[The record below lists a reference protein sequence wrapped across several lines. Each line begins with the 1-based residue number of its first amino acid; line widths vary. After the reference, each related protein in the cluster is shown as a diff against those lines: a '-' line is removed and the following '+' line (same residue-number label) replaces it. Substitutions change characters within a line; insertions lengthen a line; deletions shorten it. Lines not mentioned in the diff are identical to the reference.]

1 MNKKTLYIVG
11 PKISKNA
18 PDGGQVRI
26 FYISKALENIYSNY
40 KYIDPA
46 SFQNYKSLIKFAL
59 KDKNVR
65 SFLIANDKKYIAS
78 NGYPINKKVIN
89 FISKIATLLYFDY
102 HDDPKIQF
110 KDLEIKISNREVNE
124 INDNLYT
131 NLDKFNHIGLS
142 SPGLNNFAKIKTS
155 KIINAT
161 NASDP
166 NHFKASK
173 LPGTKTVGLI
183 GSTSPGRGAEML
195 IKSCMK
201 LRKEIPKL
209 KLRLALNNIDGRGD
223 LDKLIKKYSKESWIN
238 FENINYKE
246 APKFISKCDVCV
258 IPHKKTLYTNT
269 VLPIKLFDY
278 MASSRPIVATN
289 CTAMASLIRKYN
301 TGIVCEYNQNDISKS
316 IKKLLSDSTLAT
328 KLGENGRRIVVK
340 DFNWP
345 KTASNIISK
354 LKLSK

>member
-1 MNKKTLYIVG
+1 MNKKTLYIIG
-11 PKISKNA
+11 PRINKNA

-26 FYISKALENIYSNY
+26 FYISKALENLCSDYR
-40 KYIDPA
+40 YIDPA
-46 SFQNYKSLIKFAL
+46 SLQSYKSLIKFAL
-59 KDKNVR
+59 KDKSVR
-65 SFLIANDKKYIAS
+65 SFLIANEKKYVAS
-78 NGYPINKKVIN
+78 NGYPVNKKVID

-110 KDLEIKISNREVNE
+110 KDLEIKIDDKE
-124 INDNLYT
+124 IEELNNNLYA
-131 NLDKFNHIGLS
+131 NLKKFNYIGLS
-142 SPGLNNFAKIKTS
+142 SPGLNNFAKIKRS
-155 KIINAT
+155 KIIDAT

-166 NHFKASK
+166 NHFRASK

-195 IKSCMK
+195 IKSCIK
-201 LRKEIPKL
+201 LKKEIPELNL
-209 KLRLALNNIDGRGD
+209 KLALNNIDGRGD
-223 LDKLIKKYSKESWIN
+223 LDKLIKKYGNESWID
-238 FENINYKE
+238 FEKINYKE
-246 APKFISKCDVCV
+246 APEFISKCDVCI

-289 CTAMASLIRKYN
+289 CAAMASLIRKYN
-301 TGIVCEYNQNDISKS
+301 TGIVCEYNQNDLSIS
-316 IKKLLSDSTLAT
+316 IKKLLLDSTLAT
-328 KLGENGRRIVVK
+328 KLGENGRKIIEK